1 MSITHIHSP
10 VDTEYVP
17 TDDPTSTLSQPTEV
31 RRSTRSPTSVT
42 RLGMVDPDCVPPEAY
57 SARLEKSTTI
67 PQVRA
72 RSEARAELRRAK
84 KAETAALARLERA
97 EERFKTADAAV
108 QQLIQ
113 TALANHRAGRM
124 TFAGKR

>member
-10 VDTEYVP
+10 VDTDYVP
-17 TDDPTSTLSQPTEV
+17 TETSDDSTQPTEV

-42 RLGMVDPDCVPPEAY
+42 RLGMVDPECVPPEVY

-72 RSEARAELRRAK
+72 RSRARAKLDRAK
-84 KAETAALARLERA
+84 KAATAALARLEEA
-97 EERFKTADAAV
+97 EDEYKTADAAV
-108 QQLIQ
+108 QQLIR